1 MARILEKGKDFA
13 LLYKEA
19 GEDSEKTAPSGMG
32 VLYRLDMPVP
42 GILAAA
48 SKGTEL
54 EILSK
59 KYFLICSGRLEE
71 ETGTMKDFLYHDP
84 RSNRTFP
91 VKKLRKGVKE
101 AELSYEVLGYDD
113 KEDLSF
119 VRVVLETGRTH
130 QIRAQFASRRYPL
143 AGDGKE
149 SHWSKTWST
158 RCIDNGIPT
167 FTLSKEVTYTFY
179 FDNAWSLSRR
189 LQTYEA
195 ANVKGVSFWRLGQE
209 DSDIW
214 KILKLK

>member
-1 MARILEKGKDFA
+1 
-13 LLYKEA
+13 
-19 GEDSEKTAPSGMG
+19 MG

-71 ETGTMKDFLYHDP
+71 ETGTMEDFLYHDP

-91 VKKLRKGVKE
+91 VKKLRKGVKK

-143 AGDGKE
+143 AGDGKYG
-149 SHWSKTWST
+149 SRVKCPVALT
-158 RCIDNGIPT
+158 CG
-167 FTLSKEVTYTFY
+167 EVTY
-179 FDNAWSLSRR
+179 R
-189 LQTYEA
+189 
-195 ANVKGVSFWRLGQE
+195 E
-209 DSDIW
+209 DPASPEKTVRVMPENIYPW
-214 KILKLK
+214 NLFLK

>member
-54 EILSK
+54 QILSK

-143 AGDGKE
+143 AGDGKYG
-149 SHWSKTWST
+149 SRVKCPVALT
-158 RCIDNGIPT
+158 CG
-167 FTLSKEVTYTFY
+167 EVTF
-179 FDNAWSLSRR
+179 R
-189 LQTYEA
+189 
-195 ANVKGVSFWRLGQE
+195 E
-209 DSDIW
+209 DPASPEKTVRVMPENIYPW
-214 KILKLK
+214 NLFLE